1 LIDVYTLLER
11 HFIKGVQVPEGFE
24 ELAVQLAGLRPQ
36 GMNYE
41 GIDECMKNPEL
52 TRAWTE
58 HALSTKEVIRNVP
71 AYIRAGV
78 RSGKLPVT
86 DAEKEAL
93 QAERRANPAAL
104 AATDYGWDDP
114 ALKDWDVSD
123 IFRKPGPSKGKD
135 KYGWG
140 DPDETQPDPYGGPYV
155 H

>member
-1 LIDVYTLLER
+1 MLER
-11 HFIKGVQVPEGFE
+11 VQVPEGFE
-24 ELAVQLAGLRPQ
+24 DLAVQLAGLRPQ

-41 GIDECMKNPEL
+41 GIAECMKNPEL

-93 QAERRANPAAL
+93 QAERRTNPAAL

-114 ALKDWDVSD
+114 ALKDWDVSE

-140 DPDETQPDPYGGPYV
+140 DPNETPPDPYGGPYV